1 MNAEERQTWLERRRT
16 GLGGTDIAKIIVN
29 AAPHEA
35 RAGSYKG
42 SLFSMWAEKV
52 GLNLRTDHE
61 MPAYAK
67 RGLMLESYVC
77 HLYEEAVGP
86 IEMWEPGLIEHPV
99 CPLVRGTPDRM
110 VKCKTTGAEWGM
122 DAKTR
127 RSRRGWGEDG
137 SSLVPLDTEIQMR
150 VYMEVCDKPH
160 WDVATLF
167 GLDDFRVYRLHRDEY
182 MGRDIIHIAQV
193 WWEQHVVKEVPPEAD
208 SATGTKEL
216 LAKLHRDPTIELRES
231 TQEEREL
238 HERLLAV
245 RAKHKKL
252 SEEKAALE
260 NQMRAKIGDD
270 LGITGIATWK
280 PQKAAKVIDSARLK
294 SEAPEIYEKFSKERN
309 HSRTLRIIGD

>member
-1 MNAEERQTWLERRRT
+1 
-16 GLGGTDIAKIIVN
+16 
-29 AAPHEA
+29 
-35 RAGSYKG
+35 
-42 SLFSMWAEKV
+42 
-52 GLNLRTDHE
+52 
-61 MPAYAK
+61 
-67 RGLMLESYVC
+67 
-77 HLYEEAVGP
+77 
-86 IEMWEPGLIEHPV
+86 
-99 CPLVRGTPDRM
+99 
-110 VKCKTTGAEWGM
+110 
-122 DAKTR
+122 
-127 RSRRGWGEDG
+127 
-137 SSLVPLDTEIQMR
+137 
-150 VYMEVCDKPH
+150 
-160 WDVATLF
+160 
-167 GLDDFRVYRLHRDEY
+167 